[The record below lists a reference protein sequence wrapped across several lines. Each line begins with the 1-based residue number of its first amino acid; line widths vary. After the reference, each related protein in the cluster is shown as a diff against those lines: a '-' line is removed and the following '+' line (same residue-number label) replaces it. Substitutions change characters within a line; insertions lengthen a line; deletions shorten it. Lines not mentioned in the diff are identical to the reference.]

1 MTEVNQEEG
10 FPGVPPEEYAR
21 FMSWAGKQDRIKLDA
36 YELMEQCVVW
46 SDEAPED
53 EREWSYPADLQ
64 AISEN
69 FLKFLEIYRREVA
82 KATLSWI
89 SENLYGRLEQSLE
102 EDAELEVF
110 MDQVIKEFKEENHG

>member
-21 FMSWAGKQDRIKLDA
+21 CMSWADKQDRMKLDA
-36 YELMEQCVVW
+36 YELMEQGVGW

-89 SENLYGRLEQSLE
+89 SKNLYGRLEQSLE

>member
-21 FMSWAGKQDRIKLDA
+21 FMSWAGKQDRMNLDA

-69 FLKFLEIYRREVA
+69 FLKFLEIYKREVA
-82 KATLSWI
+82 QATLSWI
-89 SENLYGRLEQSLE
+89 SENLEDRLKQSLD
-102 EDAELEVF
+102 EDILEVF
-110 MDQVIKEFKEENHG
+110 MDEIIKEFKEENHG